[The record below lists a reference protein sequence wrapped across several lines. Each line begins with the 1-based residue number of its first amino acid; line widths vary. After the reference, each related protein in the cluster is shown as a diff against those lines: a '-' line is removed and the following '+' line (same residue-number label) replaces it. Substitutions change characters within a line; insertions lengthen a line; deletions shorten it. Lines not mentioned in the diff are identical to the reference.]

1 MIGQLLSNPLIA
13 TALVV
18 AAVSYLYNRGLE
30 EQNKQTELW
39 QRELDALIQREIRK
53 EDEEDRSYKDKDN
66 ENNDR

>member
-39 QRELDALIQREIRK
+39 QREIDALIQREIRK
-53 EDEEDRSYKDKDN
+53 EDEEDRSYKEEDN
-66 ENNDR
+66 EKNDR

>member
-1 MIGQLLSNPLIA
+1 MIGQLLYNPLIA
-13 TALVV
+13 TALLV

-39 QRELDALIQREIRK
+39 QRELIALIEREQRR
-53 EDEEDRSYKDKDN
+53 EDEEDRKYKDKDN